1 MGDLCGDDCYVG
13 ILAWLDCQPFVG
25 INQALGQEQKDKRQ
39 QAKQKDRNW
48 TSHPPP
54 LALLQLPCHPP
65 IGYWIIGFWV

>member
-39 QAKQKDRNW
+39 QAKQRKK
-48 TSHPPP
+48 TAIG
-54 LALLQLPCHPP
+54 LATPHRLHYFNCHAIRQLG
-65 IGYWIIGFWV
+65 IG